1 MTEKNETFVWI
12 FETMTDIETFRQIA
26 LSLPETDEAPHFEN
40 RAFRVKKKIFA
51 TLNAAAN
58 RATLKFSLEN
68 QDVFTV
74 ISQGAIFPVPNKWG
88 HHGWTHIDLGKAD
101 LEMCRD
107 ALQTAWCDV
116 APKAVLAKYP
126 EMLRVDEGL

>member
-1 MTEKNETFVWI
+1 
-12 FETMTDIETFRQIA
+12 MTDIETFRQMA

-51 TLNAAAN
+51 TLNVAAN

-68 QDVFTV
+68 QDVFTA
-74 ISQGAIFPVPNKWG
+74 ISRGAIFPVPNKWG
-88 HHGWTHIDLGKAD
+88 HHGWPHIDLDKAD
-101 LEMCRD
+101 LEMCWD

-116 APKAVLAKYP
+116 APKKLLVKYP
-126 EMLRVDEGL
+126 EIGFEGV